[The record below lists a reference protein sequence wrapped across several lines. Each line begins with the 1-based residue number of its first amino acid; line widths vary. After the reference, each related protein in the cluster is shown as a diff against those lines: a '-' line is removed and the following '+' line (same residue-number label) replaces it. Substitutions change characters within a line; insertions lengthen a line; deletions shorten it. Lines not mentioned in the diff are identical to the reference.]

1 MQLEII
7 HGPEMYSPDNY
18 ACKDPACP
26 VHGRGSLVSRR
37 TEPPSAPKA
46 ALNPPPARPAAPA
59 DTVPEVRG
67 GFSEV
72 YSTKHE
78 KLLLRVEHIERM
90 DAIRRAFNKGRL
102 HAAKAPLT
110 TCDIVNACLDF
121 VFQHRIAFPALKDAH
136 DLPKFIAE
144 QVYRDALSRWRQW
157 NEAF

>member
-26 VHGRGSLVSRR
+26 VHGRGGAVPRR
-37 TEPPSAPKA
+37 PE
-46 ALNPPPARPAAPA
+46 PPARPEAPA
-59 DTVPEVRG
+59 ESVPEVRG

-78 KLLLRVEHIERM
+78 KLLLRVEHVERM

-102 HAAKAPLT
+102 HGAKAPLT
-110 TCDIVNACLDF
+110 TSDIVNAALDF
-121 VFQHRIAFPALKDAH
+121 MFEHRLAFSALKDVH

-144 QVYRDALSRWRQW
+144 QVYRDVLSRWRQW
-157 NEAF
+157 NEVF